1 MTAQRALRAI
11 IAIAVVAS
19 PVACNRDA
27 PGSST
32 ATGRGRPSGRPFET
46 AATIPAVPPLPDLS
60 QFDAST
66 QQRIRSE
73 YDALGRVV
81 AAGSAE
87 QSADAFGRMGALLL
101 AAESH
106 EASKAFFEAAQTR
119 QSRDMRWPYYL
130 GHVALAQH
138 QPEHAAA
145 FFEQAHRLDPAHVPS
160 LIRLGETYLTLG
172 RAADAERQ
180 FAAATELQPASVA
193 AWFQRGRARLALE
206 DGPQAVRDLER
217 ALALDPKSDAIAY
230 QLGLAYRAVGD
241 HARADRYLRRR
252 ADAAS
257 VVPDDPLIDS
267 LPGMLEGGAAYLTR
281 GLAAMD
287 RRDWKA
293 AVANLQIAGERSP
306 RDAVVHLNLGTALFL
321 AGDRARARASFQRAI
336 AIAPDLPKPHFTLGL
351 VAESDGD
358 DREAISH
365 FETAV
370 RLDPNYLEARAS
382 LADALRRTGQVD
394 ASLPHYLNVL
404 SLNPAVSQARF
415 GYAMGLV
422 RLGRF
427 REARD
432 SLQDAVRLYPDQ
444 AGFMHALARLLAA
457 APDDSV
463 RRGSEAVRLTDTLLA
478 SNRSWTLLETRAMA
492 AAEVGR
498 FDEAV
503 RWQESAIEQAR
514 TAPAGAI
521 AHMREVLAGYRRGVP
536 CRTPWRADDPVFA
549 PRPAG

>member
-1 MTAQRALRAI
+1 MTFVRLTLCALI
-11 IAIAVVAS
+11 IAGPIAGAS
-19 PVACNRDA
+19 ACNRDVREKTTA
-27 PGSST
+27 SNQTAST
-32 ATGRGRPSGRPFET
+32 S
-46 AATIPAVPPLPDLS
+46 PAVPPLPDLS

-73 YDALGRVV
+73 YEALGKVV
-81 AAGSAE
+81 AGSSPE
-87 QSADAFGRMGALLL
+87 QSADAFGQMGRLLL

-106 EASKAFFEAAQTR
+106 AASQLFFEAARTR
-119 QSRDMRWPYYL
+119 QRGDMRWPYYL
-130 GHVALAQH
+130 GHIELALH
-138 QPEHAAA
+138 RPENAAA
-145 FFEQAHRLDPAHVPS
+145 LFEEAHRLDPSYAPS

-180 FAAATELQPASVA
+180 FAAATDLQPASVA
-193 AWFQRGRARLALE
+193 AWFQRGRARLAMD

-241 HARADRYLRRR
+241 RARSDRYMRRR
-252 ADAAS
+252 GDAAS
-257 VVPDDPLIDS
+257 VGPDDPLIDS

-281 GLAAMD
+281 GLEAMD
-287 RRDWKA
+287 RRDWTA
-293 AVANLQIAGERSP
+293 AVANLQIASERSP

-321 AGDRARARASFQRAI
+321 AGDRPRAQAAFQRAI

-351 VAESDGD
+351 VAESDGR
-358 DREAISH
+358 DREAIAH
-365 FETAV
+365 FQTAV

-394 ASLPHYLNVL
+394 ASLPHYLKVL
-404 SLNPAVSQARF
+404 ALNPAVSQARF

-432 SLQDAVRLYPDQ
+432 SLQEAGRLYPDQ
-444 AGFMHALARLLAA
+444 AGFTHALARLLAA

-463 RRGSEAVRLTDTLLA
+463 RRGDDAVRLTDQLLA
-478 SNRSWTLLETRAMA
+478 ANRSWTLLETRAMA

-498 FDEAV
+498 FDDAV
-503 RWQESAIEQAR
+503 RWQESAIDQAR

-521 AHMREVLAGYRRGVP
+521 AHMRDVLSGYKRGVP

-549 PRPAG
+549 PRPAS